1 MKTGTSR
8 EGKSISGLAY
18 LRQRIK
24 DIIET
29 PKGSLVAE
37 REFGSEFYQLQDQT
51 IDQEFYMQAYV
62 KLAEALDN
70 PVNGL
75 QDFRLENISIEVLND
90 RQFELTLTG
99 QLLNNGEPIILDNIV
114 IQQ

>member
-8 EGKSISGLAY
+8 AGKRISGLAY

-29 PKGSLVAE
+29 PKGSLVAQ
-37 REFGSEFYQLQDQT
+37 REFGSNFYQLQDKN
-51 IDQEFYMQAYV
+51 IDQQFYMQAYV
-62 KLAEALDN
+62 KLAEAIND
-70 PVNGL
+70 PANGL
-75 QDFRLENISIEVLND
+75 QDFRLENMSIEVLDD
-90 RQFELTLTG
+90 RQFELSLSG

>member
-8 EGKSISGLAY
+8 EGKRISGLAY

-24 DIIET
+24 DVIET

-37 REFGSEFYQLQDQT
+37 REFGSEFYQLQDKN
-51 IDQEFYMQAYV
+51 IDQQFYMQAYV
-62 KLAEALDN
+62 KLAEAINN
-70 PVNGL
+70 PENGL
-75 QDFRLENISIEVLND
+75 DDFRLENMSIEVLDD
-90 RQFELTLTG
+90 RQFELSLSG